1 MQKTDGTYTADTEET
16 IKDMI
21 DHFTPEDNPDS
32 DTVKQQEMRKQQEEP
47 IYTAD
52 DMDFTQDEILQ

>member
-16 IKDMI
+16 IKYMI

-32 DTVKQQEMRKQQEEP
+32 ATVKQQDMRKKQEP